1 MSTPVNPFVSDSE
14 EEEEDQQQ
22 VLRRD
27 SNRDDD
33 DRGQD
38 LTPSSRTLSPSSS
51 SAAAAAET
59 RASQRGEEM
68 ESMEEQSGQGNVQGS
83 ESQQGQG
90 NEWESGYGQES
101 GMEQGP
107 GKGTGLER
115 GHDQGN
121 ERDRGQGHASRPL
134 PLDVVAAQ
142 LLRDQLLLTALE
154 LHSELLERDQ
164 ELPRLR
170 DFFSNPGNFERPG
183 LQSQQQQQ
191 QQVQQQQQQQ
201 QHHLQLSVQPTHLHR
216 AGSLTT
222 LDSLDFARYS
232 DDGNRDVDERVAGAR
247 QGRSCPHEW
256 QEHVKVLEFELR
268 KARETIQALRTD
280 LTQAAET
287 NTPTQEKNNEEQ
299 MPACEDPMRPLEKR
313 ALNFLVNEFLLKNE
327 FKLTSITF
335 SDENGEQDIEVWDDV
350 GLNIPKPPDLLT
362 LYRDYGSRIVPPSD
376 TLDVGVG
383 PDHVENPDP
392 DPEDDPSSLTLGDLP
407 DGSLSNNQ
415 AEVVKELNQ
424 LVERLRHENE
434 SLTAQIRQLESE
446 IAALQFPAGMSVTVP
461 ENRQEEA
468 ATPRSPGDEG
478 ELYITIRD
486 VAPTQKTATVQD
498 ATLQG
503 ETTRSD
509 VASSPPSSSSPPDNL
524 TLRDVDDHVISEQD
538 LDDQVQLEKS
548 KRKLPET
555 FMRTLMQCC
564 MTTSNSRLGCEV
576 AKIADSE
583 KSVISVLGRC
593 LPHIVPNVL
602 LAKREELI
610 PVLLCTACLHPESK
624 QRDELLNILFNLI
637 KRPDEQQRKTILV
650 GCVAFARHVGPAR
663 AESELLPQCWEQIS
677 HKYPERRE
685 LVAEACG
692 VLAPY
697 LPMAIRSSLVLSMLQ
712 QMLHEDKTETVR
724 EASVRSLGV
733 VISYIDD
740 PDKYFQAFDL
750 LLMALR
756 DTSERVLAATHQTF
770 LPAFGMWACELA
782 RVQTHLANSL
792 LSKVETAVLEENS
805 ILDESK
811 LHQYILALQSLVP
824 FLFLF
829 VLQTSPF
836 AEEAEACTNAPKIEV
851 GRFPST
857 ACRLAEVTVAAG
869 GPERLSS
876 LLVLYERRLG
886 GLADDPDTQ
895 AWESMRWIQH
905 NMLPRLVEVAC
916 KIPVTSPSA
925 VHDLATFVSTL
936 CRTFGRQFT
945 SGKVKPL
952 FQKHLVALQNN
963 PDAATVTAN
972 SLLAKATVPV
982 YALGILTCYTEESD
996 RKLLSSFMEDVMMK
1010 LSVNQLPLDSLKV
1023 TFVELGA
1030 NPAYHEMLLA
1040 VLWCGVVHTSPQV
1053 RCTAAKMFELAL
1065 RGMHEALIDKRV
1077 APALVTL
1084 SSDPE
1089 FSVRIATIPALGAI
1103 IETVTQK
1110 ELLERVKMQL
1120 ASFLDDGPG
1129 EEQHALQLEII
1140 RTLGRVGPNAEPRFR
1155 DEFML
1160 PSLHVLSMGNN
1171 QQATDGKRMEVAVQ
1185 LFEAYSA
1192 LACCF
1197 IGEDVMVQHFL
1208 PGLRAL
1214 RTDME
1219 HLSHEHEVILS
1230 SMIKDFEFKLD
1241 GKATADPSLPS
1252 PVLME
1257 DAKNKFFSKVGQL
1270 TTSSSTAFTSMLKRK
1285 K

>member
-27 SNRDDD
+27 SNRDDDD

-101 GMEQGP
+101 GMEQEP

-170 DFFSNPGNFERPG
+170 DFFSNPGNFERLG
-183 LQSQQQQQ
+183 LQSQQQQ

-876 LLVLYERRLG
+876 LLVLYERRLD

>member
-1 MSTPVNPFVSDSE
+1 D
-14 EEEEDQQQ
+14 
-22 VLRRD
+22 
-27 SNRDDD
+27 
-33 DRGQD
+33 
-38 LTPSSRTLSPSSS
+38 
-51 SAAAAAET
+51 
-59 RASQRGEEM
+59 
-68 ESMEEQSGQGNVQGS
+68 
-83 ESQQGQG
+83 
-90 NEWESGYGQES
+90 
-101 GMEQGP
+101 
-107 GKGTGLER
+107 
-115 GHDQGN
+115 
-121 ERDRGQGHASRPL
+121 
-134 PLDVVAAQ
+134 
-142 LLRDQLLLTALE
+142 
-154 LHSELLERDQ
+154 
-164 ELPRLR
+164 
-170 DFFSNPGNFERPG
+170 
-183 LQSQQQQQ
+183 
-191 QQVQQQQQQQ
+191 
-201 QHHLQLSVQPTHLHR
+201 R

-232 DDGNRDVDERVAGAR
+232 DDGNRDVDERVA
-247 QGRSCPHEW
+247 
-256 QEHVKVLEFELR
+256 VLEFELR

-299 MPACEDPMRPLEKR
+299 IPACEDPMRPLEKR

-362 LYRDYGSRIVPPSD
+362 LYRDYGSRIVLPSD

-383 PDHVENPDP
+383 PDLVENPDP
-392 DPEDDPSSLTLGDLP
+392 NPADDPSSLTLGDLP
-407 DGSLSNNQ
+407 DGSL

-434 SLTAQIRQLESE
+434 SLTAQIRQLERVL
-446 IAALQFPAGMSVTVP
+446 IIIRICRYAALIDSINMTLHHIYYEGLFDSVPDHETNSSEKNANPNV
-461 ENRQEEA
+461 
-468 ATPRSPGDEG
+468 
-478 ELYITIRD
+478 
-486 VAPTQKTATVQD
+486 
-498 ATLQG
+498 TLQG
-503 ETTRSD
+503 ETTRSN
-509 VASSPPSSSSPPDNL
+509 VGSSPPSSSSPPDNL

-538 LDDQVQLEKS
+538 MDDQVQLEKP

-610 PVLLCTACLHPESK
+610 PVILCTACLHPESK

-770 LPAFGMWACELA
+770 LPAFGMWACELG

-805 ILDESK
+805 ILDENK
-811 LHQYILALQSLVP
+811 LHQYISALQSLVP

-836 AEEAEACTNAPKIEV
+836 AEEAEACTNAPQIEV

-869 GPERLSS
+869 GPERISS
-876 LLVLYERRLG
+876 LLVLYERRLD

-963 PDAATVTAN
+963 PDAAAVTAT

-1270 TTSSSTAFTSMLKRK
+1270 TTSSSTVFTSMLKRK